1 VRRKLE
7 EAAWLSRPAAAPSGF
22 CDRVQRRPHRQVQP
36 LEDAPARSGRGAIGL
51 GKGYTDSA
59 QPISSNMPKPATAG
73 PNMACQ
79 RDGRVCAGCSSL
91 WCLAIVSSQSPRREI
106 SATAASLSCSNKVVL
121 RLRRHPHPGQQVA
134 PPLDCSAE
142 RLMPRPR
149 EDIAL
154 RVVTGWLAQRVLH
167 QTLMGPLEA
176 HLRVAS
182 RRAGREFLGSCFLQD
197 HTRRAVVSPKY

>member
-1 VRRKLE
+1 
-7 EAAWLSRPAAAPSGF
+7 
-22 CDRVQRRPHRQVQP
+22 
-36 LEDAPARSGRGAIGL
+36 
-51 GKGYTDSA
+51 
-59 QPISSNMPKPATAG
+59 MPKPATAG

-149 EDIAL
+149 EDIA
-154 RVVTGWLAQRVLH
+154 
-167 QTLMGPLEA
+167 
-176 HLRVAS
+176 
-182 RRAGREFLGSCFLQD
+182 
-197 HTRRAVVSPKY
+197 